1 MTMHA
6 KLSKTGEIKLPEAIV
21 EQLQG
26 ENFEVEIREGKLIL
40 SPIVRQHHFGPAWR
54 NLTPAER
61 VADFNNWMKRIEDD
75 PTREP
80 TNISDEDLRRE
91 NMYEDRL

>member
-6 KLSKTGEIKLPEAIV
+6 KLSKTGELKLPEAIL
-21 EQLQG
+21 EQLQD
-26 ENFEVEIREGKLIL
+26 ENFDVEIREGKLIL
-40 SPIVRQHHFGPAWR
+40 SPIVHQHNFGPAWR

-61 VADFNNWMKRIEDD
+61 VADFNNWMKRIEND
-75 PTREP
+75 PTVEP